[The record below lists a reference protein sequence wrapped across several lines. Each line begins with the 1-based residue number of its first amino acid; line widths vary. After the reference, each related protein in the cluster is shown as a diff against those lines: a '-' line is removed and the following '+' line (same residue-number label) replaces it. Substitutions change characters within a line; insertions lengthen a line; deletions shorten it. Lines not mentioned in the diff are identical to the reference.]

1 MSPRRNTTRAS
12 LVALLL
18 ALFVGGCAGE
28 GIVTRSPAPA
38 GTEVSQTEPVS
49 TPSID
54 LAAQKKAAG
63 IADCPTSDPSVP
75 ALDQGLP
82 DITLPCL
89 GGGRSVRLAGLR
101 GQPMIISVWAQW
113 CPPCRQEAPYL
124 SEVAARR
131 PAGIMMLGI
140 DFVDPRPDLAIE
152 FARLSGWKYPQLQD
166 LDKTLSSSLQVSAPP
181 QTIFVDAAG
190 KVVYRHAGP
199 LSSAAELRNLA
210 KQHLGVQL

>member
-1 MSPRRNTTRAS
+1 MTSRWVYLLA
-12 LVALLL
+12 ALLSL
-18 ALFVGGCAGE
+18 LLSGCAE
-28 GIVTRSPAPA
+28 DGIVTRSPAPA
-38 GTEVSQTEPVS
+38 GTESSQTQPLS
-49 TPSID
+49 TPSMD

-75 ALDQGLP
+75 ALGNGLP
-82 DITLPCL
+82 DLTLPCL

-124 SEVAARR
+124 SEVAAGR
-131 PAGIMMLGI
+131 PTGVMILGV

-152 FARLSGWKYPQLQD
+152 FAQLSGWKYPQLQD
-166 LDKTLSSSLQVSAPP
+166 LDKSLSGSLQVTAPP
-181 QTIFVDAAG
+181 QTILVDAGG

-199 LSSAAELRNLA
+199 LSSAAELRSLA
-210 KQHLGVQL
+210 KQHLGVDL